1 VRERPQ
7 QQISSKKVV
16 DAYDNDYDND
26 PNFDRK
32 LETVTACTK
41 PFVKEHLLN
50 RITRDNCKV
59 IVDYILTMQTEV
71 SPTDTYRIDTIL
83 KLKYFAEFHNPKSF
97 KEITRQDVVTFLDNF
112 RKPEQVDPLHKWV
125 GTHEA
130 YRIVLMRFFR
140 WLYAPDIPQRS
151 RPRPAVME
159 NIPKIRRKETSIYK
173 PTDLWTEQDDFLFY
187 KYCPSSRDRCWH
199 AVARDTGCRPHEL
212 LRLKIKDIIVQQ
224 LGVDDNNMQIARITV
239 NGKTGTRS
247 VRLHN
252 AYPRLKDWLTN
263 GHPFPGNPNA
273 PIFCG
278 SGKKNTG
285 RKLSSN
291 TINAMYDRYKKVI
304 FPKLLEDPLVP
315 EEPDK
320 RVIRDLLQK
329 KWNPYV
335 RRHTAATEISKGL
348 KDPVLIDDYMGWSHK
363 GNTRQKY
370 QHYYTDDAFEAML
383 VMDGLVSH
391 SSSPAATKNKTPLK
405 PKQCPNCSESNKP
418 ESKFCAKCKFVLSFD
433 TFNEAIE
440 EKANAARE
448 AEESKKK
455 LQELEAKQEILQ
467 ANAASVF
474 RALMAAEMGVKQPR
488 VEIIGWNEKEGSEAL
503 FKTAEIAKAENEKR
517 DKEHRQRHYDLA
529 EQYRKNSC
537 NNNSNQA

>member
-1 VRERPQ
+1 MERPQ
-7 QQISSKKVV
+7 QQISAKKVV
-16 DAYDNDYDND
+16 VDDDD
-26 PNFDRK
+26 PNFERK
-32 LETVTACTK
+32 LEVVTAGAK

-50 RITRDNCKV
+50 KITRDNCKV
-59 IVDYILTMQTEV
+59 IVDYMLTMQTEV
-71 SPTDTYRIDTIL
+71 SPTDSYRIDTIV
-83 KLKYFAEFHNPKSF
+83 KLKYFADFHNPKSF
-97 KEITRQDVVTFLDNF
+97 KETTRQDVVTFLDNF
-112 RKPEQVDPLHKWV
+112 RKPEQVDPLHKWI

-140 WLYAPDIPQRS
+140 WLHAPDIPQRN
-151 RPRPAVME
+151 RLRPAVME
-159 NIPKIRRKETSIYK
+159 NIPKIKRKETSIYK
-173 PTDLWTEQDDFLFY
+173 PTDLWTEEDDFIFY

-212 LRLKIKDIIVQQ
+212 LRLKIKDVIVQQ
-224 LGVDDNNMQIARITV
+224 LDNSTQIVRISV

-273 PIFCG
+273 HLFCG

-304 FPKLLEDPLVP
+304 FPKLLEDPLVS

-348 KDPVLIDDYMGWSHK
+348 KDPVLIDDYMGWSHS

-370 QHYYTDDAFEAML
+370 QHYYTDDALEAML
-383 VMDGLVSH
+383 VMDGLVSP
-391 SSSPAATKNKTPLK
+391 SSVAAKDKMKTLLK
-405 PKQCPNCSESNKP
+405 PKQCPNCDESNKP
-418 ESKFCAKCKFVLSFD
+418 ENKFCSKCRFVLSFD
-433 TFNEAIE
+433 AFNETME
-440 EKANAARE
+440 QK
-448 AEESKKK
+448 SKE
-455 LQELEAKQEILQ
+455 LQETENAKKELAALKARQEEDARKQQMDIEQMKTQLKNTGDQVGMLLQMLSNIQKQEVNAGAAVTQ
-467 ANAASVF
+467 APKDFV
-474 RALMAAEMGVKQPR
+474 L
-488 VEIIGWNEKEGSEAL
+488 
-503 FKTAEIAKAENEKR
+503 
-517 DKEHRQRHYDLA
+517 
-529 EQYRKNSC
+529 RKLEF
-537 NNNSNQA
+537 